1 MVDAPTDIADI
12 RRNLDRAFTIA
23 DGLEAEYVKGRD
35 YYLGTRAE
43 VFASAAVRRLLKD
56 TAEAAPISLA
66 HIPVDVIADKVE
78 LASLTAKE
86 ATAAA
91 ALTAVADANDL
102 DDEADDIILK
112 ACYYGDY
119 YAIVDPIAEDN
130 DGRIAPEDI
139 KLVGSSPLTTT
150 MVYDRMDQRTP
161 LYGVKVWPDGKVW
174 RARVFYDNCTVKL
187 ATPETSD
194 TEPKAERFDF
204 DYDLIAEEEPEDAF
218 VEHPGGRMLLQHL
231 AVGGKPYG
239 VPVHRKAWGPQDAIT
254 KISATN
260 LNNVDGQGFAS
271 RWALADPMAEID
283 DDIDD
288 DFGDDGPTTATG
300 TGDGLTKATTGESRV
315 RSIPGAIAI
324 LRGIKQVGQF
334 DATDSED
341 FLKNLDWY
349 VRVMAVACGVP
360 LFEFDLTGV
369 QPSGESRR
377 RAEARAN
384 KRAAKIQRTAGAF
397 FRGLADTVLAVL
409 GTTGTVTVTF
419 NPTETATDKEGI
431 ELVASKIKTGVPIT
445 QALLEAGY
453 TTEQVEAWYP
463 GGQPHITHE
472 YLETLASALQ
482 QLGQAKT
489 LGVITD
495 DELAD
500 MLPEILTGPRGEGVS
515 LDDEELDDDLGE
527 LVPADDAAALKAKA
541 DALGILVRAGA
552 NPEEAATVAGLPGMT
567 FPNVPTTVR
576 IPEAEADDLEGSGV
590 PAPAAPSEPA

>member
-1 MVDAPTDIADI
+1 MVNAPDNLADLQ
-12 RRNLDRAFTIA
+12 RDLKRAFTIA
-23 DGLEAEYVKGRD
+23 AERYPQYVKGRD

-43 VFASAAVRRLLKD
+43 VFASAAVRRLLRD
-56 TAEAAPISLA
+56 TADAAPISLA

-78 LASLTAKE
+78 LASLTAAEKP
-86 ATAAA
+86 AADL
-91 ALTAVADANDL
+91 LTTVADANDL

-119 YAIVDPIAEDN
+119 YAIVDPVAEDE
-130 DGRIAPEDI
+130 DGKISAEDI

-161 LYGVKVWPDGKVW
+161 EFGVKVWLAGKIW
-174 RARVFYDNCTVKL
+174 RARMFYDDVTVKV
-187 ATPETSD
+187 TTKETAD
-194 TEPKAERFDF
+194 TEPSAERFEL
-204 DYDLIAEEEPEDAF
+204 DYDLTDPEAEPADAF

-239 VPVHRKAWGPQDAIT
+239 VPVHQKAWGPQDAIT

-271 RWALADPMAEID
+271 RWALADPLAEVD

-288 DFGDDGPTTATG
+288 DFGDDSPGTASG

-324 LRGIKQVGQF
+324 LRGIKEVGQF
-334 DATDSED
+334 DATSSDD

-360 LFEFDLTGV
+360 LFEFDMTGT

-377 RAEARAN
+377 RAEGRAN
-384 KRAAKIQRTAGAF
+384 KRAAKIQRAAGAF
-397 FRGLADTVLAVL
+397 FRAVADTVLAVL
-409 GTTGTVTVTF
+409 GTSGTVAATF
-419 NPTETATDKEGI
+419 NPTETATDKDGI
-431 ELVASKIKTGVPIT
+431 ELVAAKIATGVPIP

-453 TTEQVEAWYP
+453 TDEQVAAWFP
-463 GGQPHITHE
+463 EGEPHITNA
-472 YLETLASALQ
+472 YLATLASALQ

-495 DELAD
+495 EELAD
-500 MLPEILTGPRGEGVS
+500 MLPTILTGARGEGVEPEA
-515 LDDEELDDDLGE
+515 DDEDLGE
-527 LVPADDAAALKAKA
+527 LVPVDDSAALKAKA

-552 NPEEAATVAGLPGMT
+552 DAADAADAIGLPPIE

-576 IPEAEADDLEGSGV
+576 IPEAEATGLEGTGA
-590 PAPAAPSEPA
+590 PAPSGPSEPA